1 MSLFDGTAYLL
12 GLSVQFSMLL
22 QKTRLFEVVGLLEE
36 MGFNAH
42 RNCPLAWKTN
52 AVFRKTVRGDRSSNA
67 ETLFAEFC

>member
-42 RNCPLAWKTN
+42 RRKTN

-67 ETLFAEFC
+67 ETAFAEFC